1 MKKTLA
7 ALCLIIFFSIGV
19 NAQERFNQINE
30 NGEISTRGTSGRNK
44 RDSLGSDKKIPVGI
58 HAWTVDSKFGDIRP
72 AAVDTVSHMFMNS
85 IFTTGMRGEYNTTGN
100 LGAPRIARLF
110 IDRCDDGQFI
120 FTHPYD
126 FIIKPIDEHK
136 FTNTLSPFTNL
147 TYNTAGDRTN
157 GEDHFTAKYAINAGK
172 KFGAGFKFDYL
183 YGRGYYQNQSTS
195 HFNYTMYASYLGERY
210 QAHTIISTNH
220 QKVTENGGITNDD
233 YIVHPESF
241 NESFRTSEIPVN
253 LDRNWNRNDNLH
265 LFLSHRYSVGFKRKV
280 PMTKEEI
287 EAKRFAMASQKENAE
302 RKAREEALKNK
313 NEDGEDEDFEEDYD
327 AKKKTQTFAGRP
339 DNATIAGPAVADT
352 TKTDSTAL
360 ANTRIAVNGKAAAD
374 SLLAKESKLAE
385 DTTWLKDEYV
395 PVTSFIHTLQV
406 DNYRRI
412 YQAYDT
418 PEDFYAD
425 TYDVTEKYAGDSI
438 YDRTKML
445 SVKNTFALSLL
456 EGFNKWAKAGVKLF
470 AAHELRKF
478 TLPDV
483 LADRT
488 FNENNISV
496 GGQLIKS
503 QGKTLHYNA
512 LGEFFV
518 AGEDAGNIKIDASAD
533 LNFRLFG
540 DTVTL
545 AASGFFHRTNP
556 TFYYRHYQSRHFWWD
571 NSNLDAITHTRI
583 QGLFG
588 YRKTRTTVRVAIDE
602 IQNLTYFG
610 SSYSVDDEFNRKA
623 TKVNVRQAD
632 DAVSLITV
640 SLCQD
645 FKLGPLNWENVVTW
659 QKSSKESVLPVPS
672 LNIYTNLFL
681 RFKIAKVLSCDFGAD
696 MRYFSK
702 YYAPDYTP
710 GIGQYTVQEGDNRVE
725 IGNYPLVNA
734 YLNFHLKH
742 TRFFVMMSHINA
754 GNGKANYFFAP
765 HYPLNQ
771 RILRFGVS
779 WNFFN

>member
-7 ALCLIIFFSIGV
+7 ALFLLLFFSTSI

-30 NGEISTRGTSGRNK
+30 NGEISTHGTHGRNK
-44 RDSLGSDKKIPVGI
+44 SDSLGSDKKIPVGI
-58 HAWTVDSKFGDIRP
+58 YAWTVDSKFGDIRP
-72 AAVDTVSHMFMNS
+72 AALDTVSHMFMNS
-85 IFTTGMRGEYNTTGN
+85 IFTTGMRGEYNSTGN
-100 LGAPRIARLF
+100 LGAPRIARVF
-110 IDRCDDGQFI
+110 IDRHDDEQFI
-120 FTHPYD
+120 FTQPYD
-126 FIIKPIDEHK
+126 FIIEPIEKHR

-147 TYNTAGDRTN
+147 TYNTAGNRTN
-157 GEDHFTAKYAINAGK
+157 GEDHFTARYAVNAGK

-195 HFNYTMYASYLGERY
+195 HFNYTMYASYLGENY
-210 QAHTIISTNH
+210 QAHTVISTNH

-241 NESFRTSEIPVN
+241 NETFQTSEIPVN
-253 LDRNWNRNDNLH
+253 LEKNWNRNDNLH
-265 LFLSHRYSVGFKRKV
+265 LFLSHRYSLGFKRKV

-287 EAKRFAMASQKENAE
+287 EAKKFAMASQKENAE
-302 RKAREEALKNK
+302 RKAREEALKK
-313 NEDGEDEDFEEDYD
+313 KREAGEDADLDEELDT
-327 AKKKTQTFAGRP
+327 KTKTFAGRP
-339 DNATIAGPAVADT
+339 DNATIAGPAIADT
-352 TKTDSTAL
+352 TNTDSTSL
-360 ANTRIAVNGKAAAD
+360 ANSRIAVNGKVAAD
-374 SLLAKESKLAE
+374 SLLAKESKITE
-385 DTTWLKDEYV
+385 DTTWTKDEYV

-418 PEDFYAD
+418 PDDFYAD
-425 TYDVTEKYAGDSI
+425 TYDVTEKYSADSI
-438 YDRTKML
+438 YDKTKMF
-445 SVKNTFALSLL
+445 SVKNTLALSLL

-470 AAHELRKF
+470 ASHELRKF
-478 TLPDV
+478 TLPDA
-483 LADRT
+483 LAERT
-488 FNENNISV
+488 FNENNISI

-556 TFYYRHYQSRHFWWD
+556 TFYYRHYQGRHFWWD
-571 NSNLDAITHTRI
+571 NDNLDAITHTRI

-610 SSYSVDDEFNRKA
+610 SSYTIDDNFNRKA
-623 TKVNVRQAD
+623 TKVNVHQAD
-632 DAVSLITV
+632 DAVNLITI
-640 SLCQD
+640 SLAQD

-710 GIGQYTVQEGDNRVE
+710 GIGQYTVQEGENKIE
-725 IGNYPLVNA
+725 LGNYPLVNA

-742 TRFFVMMSHINA
+742 TRFFVMMSHLNA
-754 GNGKANYFFAP
+754 GSGKANYFFAP